1 MVPAPA
7 LFVLLVATGVQPGHA
22 QAMSLEEALA
32 SAYLT
37 NPTILSHRARLQAVD
52 EAVPQALSGWRPEVE
67 ILGDYERRRSR
78 QNFDPREEIRDVSG
92 ARLRIKQNVYTGGQ
106 TTASVE
112 HAETDVR
119 AERDRKS

>member
-1 MVPAPA
+1 MRGFVSSKLRIHAMRQKACRMVPAPA

-52 EAVPQALSGWRPEVE
+52 EAVPQALS
-67 ILGDYERRRSR
+67 RS
-78 QNFDPREEIRDVSG
+78 EEHPSELQSIMRNSYAGFCLKKKKKKD
-92 ARLRIKQNVYTGGQ
+92 Q
-106 TTASVE
+106 
-112 HAETDVR
+112 
-119 AERDRKS
+119 